1 MDKKAWIV
9 ITACVLGLAANWWYT
24 DSRRQAAQ
32 AAAANAPRVAA
43 TAPATTQQPASPG
56 TAAQPGAGTAPA
68 GTPAQPQAGAPATAA
83 PAAPAAVQ
91 PEIVAT
97 LTSHDSQGQEV
108 AHFLFQNKG
117 GSLRSVE
124 MIGKAINSTKD
135 ELSENVRINS
145 SSAHGIGTLMFNL
158 SESRPAQYDEAIYS
172 VVPELTNDRQ
182 VTLEGSVGNL
192 RVRKTYSL
200 KPIKVGEETIEGNA
214 YMLDLKLDVRNT
226 IAQPLIA
233 QNWGIFTGTTHRI
246 STSEMSN
253 YTNFIFLE
261 DGEFIKE
268 SKGIFSSFLGLG
280 KNIPRSYR
288 TDYQPIQ
295 WAGIMNQYYASLIN
309 QDKSQAQDTTA
320 LYLAPTKIR
329 IPVTGEQE
337 DGLELGLGMPDF
349 GLAANT
355 DPMGAFTRSFSYSIF
370 TGPKLN
376 MMLKDMTGE
385 VRKIDHIMDY
395 GWFYVISN
403 PMSWLIN
410 TFHGWFGNWGWAIV
424 AMTFVV
430 RLCIWPLYRKSYL
443 SMKRMSLLQPKMKE
457 LKEKYPDDQQK
468 VSMEMMKL
476 YRDYGISPLGGCL
489 PMMLQLPIFLS
500 FYYVLQ
506 TAAEFRG
513 APFLGWVTD
522 LSQMDT
528 VCHIPLG
535 FMDLPVN
542 VLPII
547 MAVTMIIQMH
557 MTPSAGD
564 PMQQKIMK
572 FMPLLFF
579 LFCYTFPSALALYWT
594 TQNIISIGQTWYI
607 RRLPMPEL
615 TKVPARKKS
624 GKKSFMERMMDAQQ
638 AALAEQQRREKGMR
652 NVTRK

>member
-24 DSRRQAAQ
+24 DSKRQAAEAAAASTRQ
-32 AAAANAPRVAA
+32 AAAVA
-43 TAPATTQQPASPG
+43 TADPAAQPGTSTPTASTTGQNNPATQQPASV
-56 TAAQPGAGTAPA
+56 AAV
-68 GTPAQPQAGAPATAA
+68 TPAS
-83 PAAPAAVQ
+83 VQ
-91 PEIVAT
+91 PEIIAT
-97 LTSHDSQGQEV
+97 LTSRNSEGQEV
-108 AHFLFQNKG
+108 ARFYFQNQG

-124 MIGKAINSTKD
+124 MLGKAINSTKD

-158 SESRPAQYDEAIYS
+158 SESRPAQYDEALYT

-192 RVRKTYSL
+192 RVRKTYAL
-200 KPIKVGEETIEGNA
+200 KPLKNGEDTIEGNA
-214 YMLDLKLDVRNT
+214 YMLDLKIDVQNT
-226 IAQPLIA
+226 IAQPLFA

-268 SKGIFSSFLGLG
+268 SKGIFSSFLGMG
-280 KNIPRSYR
+280 KSIPRSYK

-295 WAGIMNQYYASLIN
+295 WAGVMNQYYASLIN

-349 GLAANT
+349 RLAANT

-395 GWFYVISN
+395 GWFYIISN

-430 RLCIWPLYRKSYL
+430 RLIIWPLYRKSYL

-476 YRDYGISPLGGCL
+476 YREYGISPMGGCL
-489 PMMLQLPIFLS
+489 PMLLQLPIFLS

-535 FMDLPVN
+535 FYDLPLN

-557 MTPSAGD
+557 MTPAAGD

-607 RRLPMPEL
+607 RRLPTPEL
-615 TKVPARKKS
+615 TKVPTRKKS
-624 GKKSFMERMMDAQQ
+624 GKKSFMERMMEAQQ